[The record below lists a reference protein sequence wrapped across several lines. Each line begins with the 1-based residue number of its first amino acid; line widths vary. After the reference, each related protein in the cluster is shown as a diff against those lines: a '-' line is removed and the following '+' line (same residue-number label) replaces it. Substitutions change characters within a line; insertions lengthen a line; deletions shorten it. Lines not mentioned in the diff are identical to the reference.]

1 MKYMIYDET
10 DDRFVNESE
19 AYAEPEEYGNLDDPV
34 YWYGHADEAEEIVD
48 RLVKATGHRLTIRS
62 A

>member
-1 MKYMIYDET
+1 MKYIILDET
-10 DDRFVNESE
+10 CGHVVNESE
-19 AYAEPEEYGNLDDPV
+19 AYAEAEGYGKFDAPV

-48 RLVKATGHRLTIRS
+48 RLVKEIGHKFTIRS

>member
-19 AYAEPEEYGNLDDPV
+19 AYDEIEEYGNSDAPSWCGSA
-34 YWYGHADEAEEIVD
+34 YEARMIAD
-48 RLVKATGHRLTIRS
+48 RLEKGTGHRFTVRRD
-62 A
+62 

>member
-1 MKYMIYDET
+1 MKFKIYDET
-10 DDRFVNESE
+10 RGHTVNESE
-19 AYAEPEEYGNLDDPV
+19 AYGETGDYGNIDDPV

-48 RLVKATGHRLTIRS
+48 RLVKETGHKFTIRS